1 MRKLSGMYLAGLLL
15 AGLCVYDGCVF
26 QSRSDDVVLHP
37 PDAVRK
43 AVDSRFA
50 GATLRSW
57 AELIS
62 FDSTRGDT
70 ITTYFDATIFHSGR
84 TYRLVIQ
91 EDSGILGW
99 EKEIRRSEI
108 PPPVKDSV
116 MVDAGRETRISAAFE
131 ITTVSGS
138 SEEVKGYRIEL
149 RESAL
154 FTRVLYVTKRG
165 SPFGPLPDF
174 LAHLPTEAGRR

>member
-1 MRKLSGMYLAGLLL
+1 MRKQSGMYIAGLLL
-15 AGLCVYDGCVF
+15 AGLCVFDGCVF
-26 QSRSDDVVLHP
+26 QSRRDDAVLHP

-43 AVDSRFA
+43 AVETRFA
-50 GATLRSW
+50 GAELRSW
-57 AELIS
+57 EESVSCDSITG
-62 FDSTRGDT
+62 DSTFH
-70 ITTYFDATIFHSGR
+70 YSATIILAGR
-84 TYRLVIQ
+84 TYRL
-91 EDSGILGW
+91 GIDGDAGIVGW

-108 PPPVKDSV
+108 PQPVKDSV
-116 MVDAGRETRISAAFE
+116 MVGAGRETRISEAFE

-149 RESAL
+149 SESAL

-174 LAHLPTEAGRR
+174 LAYLPTEAGRR